1 MNLRDAFQ
9 VTLYNQVPALAY
21 GLMLSSAVAL
31 GLVFWTESLH
41 SSAADQGAVDS
52 SAADQSAISL
62 DQDPNV
68 EDTNEQSQGILASVS
83 NAAASLEDSAQNFMS
98 AAIGDSGDS
107 H

>member
-41 SSAADQGAVDS
+41 SSAADQ
-52 SAADQSAISL
+52 SAISL
-62 DQDPNV
+62 DQVPNV
-68 EDTNEQSQGILASVS
+68 EDTNEQNQGILASVS